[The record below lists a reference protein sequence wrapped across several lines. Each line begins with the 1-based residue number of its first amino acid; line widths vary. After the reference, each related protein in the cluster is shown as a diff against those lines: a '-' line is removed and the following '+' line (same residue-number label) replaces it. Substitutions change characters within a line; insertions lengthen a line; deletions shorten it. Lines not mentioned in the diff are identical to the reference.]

1 MLLLVGCPS
10 IAHHAQHSVHSA
22 RGEEAKKVLISAK
35 RGGLAITEF
44 FFLRGGGR
52 GGGVSK
58 IGGSGIFGGGG
69 GEWLKFF

>member
-44 FFLRGGGR
+44 FFEGGR
-52 GGGVSK
+52 G
-58 IGGSGIFGGGG
+58 
-69 GEWLKFF
+69 E